1 MTLVKIC
8 GLKDSENLK
17 AAIDA
22 GAAFVGFVFFEGSPR
37 NIDFHTAANLRQ
49 LTPESVKAVGLF
61 VNPDDETLEKFAV
74 GLKLDM
80 IQLHGDETPDRV
92 MDIKRAF
99 GIPVMKAI
107 RIGDKDDLQQ
117 LDEFQPVADWLLFDV
132 KVEGEHGG
140 TGKSFDWS
148 LLRRRKI
155 EKPWMLSGGL
165 NAGNVASALGILRPK
180 AVDVSSGVEIERGV
194 KDAAKIRAFIEKV
207 KKA

>member
-49 LTPESVKAVGLF
+49 LTPENVKAVGLF
-61 VNPDDETLEKFAV
+61 VNPSNADLEKFAV
-74 GLKLDM
+74 GLRLDM
-80 IQLHGDETPDRV
+80 IQLHGDETPDRI

-107 RIGDKDDLQQ
+107 RIGDKTDLEQ
-117 LDEFQPVADWLLFDV
+117 LDEFLPVADWLLFDV
-132 KVEGEHGG
+132 KIEGEHGG

-194 KDAAKIRAFIEKV
+194 KDAAKIRAFI
-207 KKA
+207 KAAKRQ

>member
-1 MTLVKIC
+1 MTEVKIC

-22 GAAFVGFVFFEGSPR
+22 GAGFVGFVFFEGSPR

-49 LTPESVKAVGLF
+49 LTPENVKAVGLF
-61 VNPDDETLEKFAV
+61 VNPSNADLEKFAV
-74 GLKLDM
+74 GLRLDM
-80 IQLHGDETPDRV
+80 IQLHGDETPDRI

-107 RIGDKDDLQQ
+107 RIGDKTDLEQ
-117 LDEFQPVADWLLFDV
+117 LDEFLPVADWLLFDV

-194 KDAAKIRAFIEKV
+194 KDAAKIRAFI
-207 KKA
+207 KAAKR

>member
-1 MTLVKIC
+1 MTEVKIC

-17 AAIDA
+17 AAIEA
-22 GAAFVGFVFFEGSPR
+22 GADFVGFVFFEASPR

-49 LTPESVKAVGLF
+49 LTPENVRAVGLF
-61 VNPDDETLEKFAV
+61 VDPDDETLKKFAL

-92 MDIKRAF
+92 MEIKRKF

-107 RIGDKDDLQQ
+107 RIGDKTDLDQ
-117 LDEFQPVADWLLFDV
+117 LEYFQPVSDWLLLDA

-155 EKPWMLSGGL
+155 EKPWMLGGGL

-194 KDAAKIRAFIEKV
+194 KDAAKIRTFIEKV
-207 KKA
+207 KKT

>member
-1 MTLVKIC
+1 
-8 GLKDSENLK
+8 
-17 AAIDA
+17 
-22 GAAFVGFVFFEGSPR
+22 
-37 NIDFHTAANLRQ
+37 
-49 LTPESVKAVGLF
+49 
-61 VNPDDETLEKFAV
+61 
-74 GLKLDM
+74 
-80 IQLHGDETPDRV
+80 

-107 RIGDKDDLQQ
+107 RNGDKTDLEQ
-117 LDEFQPVADWLLFDV
+117 LDAFLPVADWLLFDV

-194 KDAAKIRAFIEKV
+194 KDAAKIRAFI
-207 KKA
+207 KAAKR

>member
-1 MTLVKIC
+1 MTEVKIC

-17 AAIDA
+17 AAIEA

-49 LTPESVKAVGLF
+49 LTPENVKAVGLF
-61 VNPDDETLEKFAV
+61 VNPSNADLEKFAV
-74 GLKLDM
+74 GLRLDM
-80 IQLHGDETPDRV
+80 IQLHGDETPDRI

-107 RIGDKDDLQQ
+107 RIGDKTDLEQ
-117 LDEFQPVADWLLFDV
+117 LDEFLPVADWLLFDV
-132 KVEGEHGG
+132 KIEGEHGG

-194 KDAAKIRAFIEKV
+194 KDAAKIRAFI
-207 KKA
+207 KAAKR

>member
-1 MTLVKIC
+1 MTEVKIC

-22 GAAFVGFVFFEGSPR
+22 GAGFVGFVFFEGSPR

-49 LTPESVKAVGLF
+49 LTPENVKAVGLF
-61 VNPDDETLEKFAV
+61 VNPSNADLEKFAV
-74 GLKLDM
+74 GLRLDM
-80 IQLHGDETPDRV
+80 IQLHGDETPDRI

-117 LDEFQPVADWLLFDV
+117 LDEFLPVADWLLFDV

-194 KDAAKIRAFIEKV
+194 KDAAKIRAFI
-207 KKA
+207 KAAKR

>member
-1 MTLVKIC
+1 MTEVKIC

-22 GAAFVGFVFFEGSPR
+22 GAGFVGFVFFESSPR

-49 LTPESVKAVGLF
+49 LTPENVKAVGLF
-61 VNPDDETLEKFAV
+61 VNPSNADLEKFAV
-74 GLKLDM
+74 GLRLDM
-80 IQLHGDETPDRV
+80 IQLHGEETPDRI

-107 RIGDKDDLQQ
+107 RIGDKTDLEQ
-117 LDEFQPVADWLLFDV
+117 LDEFLPVADWLLFDV

-194 KDAAKIRAFIEKV
+194 KDAAKIRAFI
-207 KKA
+207 KAAKR

>member
-1 MTLVKIC
+1 MTEVKIC

-22 GAAFVGFVFFEGSPR
+22 GAGFVGFVFFEGSPR

-49 LTPESVKAVGLF
+49 LTPENVKAVGLF
-61 VNPDDETLEKFAV
+61 VNPSNADLEKFAV
-74 GLKLDM
+74 GLRLDM
-80 IQLHGDETPDRV
+80 IQLHGEETPDRI

-107 RIGDKDDLQQ
+107 RIGDKTDLEQ
-117 LDEFQPVADWLLFDV
+117 LDEFLPVADWLLFDV

-194 KDAAKIRAFIEKV
+194 KDAAKIRAFI
-207 KKA
+207 KAAKR